1 MVVPSSALLD
11 PWTDSYSRESR
22 KVIEEQEE
30 REPNQ
35 MQRRQGLW
43 DPNLEPQDDSED
55 WGRAAEGRT
64 SESRRNNNRHRR
76 RRRRRRLKRSPVH
89 HHYGG
94 RGVHRG
100 SHPDRYAT
108 RYIAVRLKVF
118 GQKIPMKR
126 STVLSCNMSIVL
138 TFRSRQPTGYSVA
151 SPPVPTSSVPSSRT
165 RMRQQTPS
173 AGTR

>member
-1 MVVPSSALLD
+1 MFNADNPDPELVVPSSALLD

-35 MQRRQGLW
+35 IQRRQGLW
-43 DPNLEPQDDSED
+43 DPNLESQDDSED
-55 WGRAAEGRT
+55 WARAAQGRN

-108 RYIAVRLKVF
+108 RYSAVR
-118 GQKIPMKR
+118 
-126 STVLSCNMSIVL
+126 
-138 TFRSRQPTGYSVA
+138 
-151 SPPVPTSSVPSSRT
+151 
-165 RMRQQTPS
+165 
-173 AGTR
+173 